1 MVVVSRKKKSCCE
14 LKEMFKST
22 RITWVHLSFCPAG
35 HDAAKYSYSLQPV
48 SMPIHTLRLYLPTI
62 SNPTN
67 PPTLLG
73 FIRRLNRVRELVRY
87 LCLANAVIA
96 SVFWPN
102 HNTETSVV
110 QLFF

>member
-1 MVVVSRKKKSCCE
+1 MVVSRRKKSCCE
-14 LKEMFKST
+14 LEEMFKST
-22 RITWVHLSFCPAG
+22 RITCLHLSFCPAG
-35 HDAAKYSYSLQPV
+35 HDAAKCSYSFQPV
-48 SMPIHTLRLYLPTI
+48 SMPIHTRRLYLPTI

-73 FIRRLNRVRELVRY
+73 FIRWLNLLRELVRY
-87 LCLANAVIA
+87 LCLANDVIA

-102 HNTETSVV
+102 HNTEMSVV